1 MARRLLILATLL
13 LLASSFAVAQ
23 TTTPS
28 APLSSGNVFT
38 VSAGYANMS
47 STATNNGFQMTGIL
61 TLNQGTY
68 SLLGLR
74 ADTLLLASP
83 NVTMSL
89 IGPEYQYSIAHL
101 FKSTNTVTQN
111 IVLFTHVGVG
121 EAFFT
126 SPTTGEGSHAKFALG
141 LGGGIQVNVTSTM
154 FFRPLDVTWVH
165 SSIPG
170 TSAVIGNQAQFAA
183 SFGLALK

>member
-1 MARRLLILATLL
+1 MKKAVLLFLFAFTVLAV
-13 LLASSFAVAQ
+13 SCFAQ
-23 TTTPS
+23 TTPTP

-38 VSAGYANMS
+38 VSAGYANMA
-47 STATNNGFQMTGIL
+47 STATNNGFQITGIL
-61 TLNQGTY
+61 TLHEGTY

-74 ADTLLLASP
+74 ADTMLLANP

-101 FKSTNTVTQN
+101 FKSSTAVTQN
-111 IVLFTHVGVG
+111 VVLFAHAGAG

-126 SPTTGEGSHAKFALG
+126 SPTATESSHAKFALG
-141 LGGGIQVNVTSTM
+141 IGGGIQVNVSPTM
-154 FFRPLDVTWVH
+154 FIRPLDITWVH

-170 TSAVIGNQAQFAA
+170 TNAVIGNQAQFAA
-183 SFGLALK
+183 SFGLSWK